1 MYFDLIS
8 IGRSFTS
15 HYSVQDDTGLFC
27 QVNQGVISTVLGQ
40 KEVESSEG
48 LDGFNEP
55 RFSHSPWYKDWGG
68 GGGSPLEDGGPGV
81 SDKSL
86 RQVAATTKKPTA
98 PGGYRGAKVLI
109 KKSRII
115 DTGMDRYEK
124 KPRHLADTVGR
135 SCQWRTR
142 LALDPQHAPPR
153 NTPRQREFARP
164 TGSEPDLYRRAG
176 ACGTN
181 IFGRPAS
188 TLVSRRLRV
197 RLA

>member
-1 MYFDLIS
+1 MTRVCSARS
-8 IGRSFTS
+8 IRA
-15 HYSVQDDTGLFC
+15 LFRRYW
-27 QVNQGVISTVLGQ
+27 GKRRL
-40 KEVESSEG
+40 
-48 LDGFNEP
+48 
-55 RFSHSPWYKDWGG
+55 SPVKVWMDSMNPDSLTHPGTKTGG
-68 GGGSPLEDGGPGV
+68 GGGV
-81 SDKSL
+81 VRWKMA
-86 RQVAATTKKPTA
+86 V
-98 PGGYRGAKVLI
+98 RGFPINPCVRLLLPQKN
-109 KKSRII
+109 
-115 DTGMDRYEK
+115 
-124 KPRHLADTVGR
+124 PRHLADTVGR